1 MERIATFTVP
11 GRPRGKERPRMGRN
25 GKFYTPKTTREYE
38 ESVAWFAKAAY
49 KGEPTKDPVR
59 LDMTIRSS
67 KSRADTSNILKSIE
81 DGMNGIIYVDDKQ
94 IKEIHISRIEGDG
107 EGVDVTVYL
116 LRNGDDGEEE
126 GQRREKN
133 NN

>member
-67 KSRADTSNILKSIE
+67 KSKADTSNILKSIE
-81 DGMNGIIYVDDKQ
+81 DGMNGIVYADDNQ
-94 IKEIHISRIEGDG
+94 IKEIHIIRTEADG

-116 LRNGDDGEEE
+116 LEE
-126 GQRREKN
+126 
-133 NN
+133 

>member
-1 MERIATFTVP
+1 MERIVAFTVP

-25 GKFYTPKTTREYE
+25 GKFYTPRTTREYE

-67 KSRADTSNILKSIE
+67 KSRADTSNILKAIE
-81 DGMNGIIYVDDKQ
+81 DGMNGIIYVDDRQ

-107 EGVDVTVYL
+107 EGVDVAVFL
-116 LRNGDDGEEE
+116 LKDDNDG
-126 GQRREKN
+126 
-133 NN
+133 

>member
-1 MERIATFTVP
+1 MERIVAFTVP

-25 GKFYTPKTTREYE
+25 GKFYTPRTTREYE

-67 KSRADTSNILKSIE
+67 KSKADTSNILKSIE
-81 DGMNGIIYVDDKQ
+81 DGMNGIVYVDDKQ

-107 EGVDVTVYL
+107 EGVDVTVSL
-116 LRNGDDGEEE
+116 LKKEEM
-126 GQRREKN
+126 
-133 NN
+133 

>member
-1 MERIATFTVP
+1 MERIATFTIP

-49 KGEPTKDPVR
+49 KEEPTKDPVR
-59 LDMTIRSS
+59 LDLTIRSS
-67 KSRADTSNILKSIE
+67 KSRADISNILKSIE

-94 IKEIHISRIEGDG
+94 IEEIHISRIKEGN
-107 EGVDVTVYL
+107 EGVDVAVFL
-116 LRNGDDGEEE
+116 LKDDNDG
-126 GQRREKN
+126 
-133 NN
+133 

>member
-1 MERIATFTVP
+1 MDSFVKFTVP

-38 ESVAWFAKAAY
+38 ETVAWFAKTAY
-49 KGEPTKDPVR
+49 KEEPTKDPVR

-67 KSRADTSNILKSIE
+67 KSKADTSNILKAIE
-81 DGMNGIIYVDDKQ
+81 DGMNGIIYVDDRQ

-107 EGVDVTVYL
+107 EGVDVAVFL
-116 LRNGDDGEEE
+116 LKDDNDG
-126 GQRREKN
+126 
-133 NN
+133 

>member
-11 GRPRGKERPRMGRN
+11 GRPRGKERPRRGRN

-38 ESVAWFAKAAY
+38 ETVAWFAKAAY

-67 KSRADTSNILKSIE
+67 KSKADTSNILKSIE
-81 DGMNGIIYVDDKQ
+81 DGMNGIVYVDDKQ
-94 IKEIHISRIEGDG
+94 IKEIHISRVEGDG
-107 EGVDVTVYL
+107 EGVDVAVFL
-116 LRNGDDGEEE
+116 LKDDNDG
-126 GQRREKN
+126 
-133 NN
+133 

>member
-25 GKFYTPKTTREYE
+25 GKFYTPRTTREYE

-81 DGMNGIIYVDDKQ
+81 DGMNGIVYVDDKQ

-107 EGVDVTVYL
+107 EGVDVAVSL
-116 LRNGDDGEEE
+116 LKKGGDVI
-126 GQRREKN
+126 
-133 NN
+133 

>member
-1 MERIATFTVP
+1 MESIVVFTVP

-25 GKFYTPKTTREYE
+25 GKFYTPRTTREYE
-38 ESVAWFAKAAY
+38 ETVAWFAKTAY

-67 KSRADTSNILKSIE
+67 KSKADTSNILKSIE
-81 DGMNGIIYVDDKQ
+81 DGMNGIVYVDDKQ
-94 IKEIHISRIEGDG
+94 IKEIHIIRTEADG

-116 LRNGDDGEEE
+116 LEE
-126 GQRREKN
+126 
-133 NN
+133 

>member
-25 GKFYTPKTTREYE
+25 GKFYTPRTTREYE
-38 ESVAWFAKAAY
+38 ETVAWFAKTAY

-67 KSRADTSNILKSIE
+67 KSKADTSNILKAIE
-81 DGMNGIIYVDDKQ
+81 DGMNGIIYVDDRQ

-107 EGVDVTVYL
+107 EGVDVAVFL
-116 LRNGDDGEEE
+116 LKDDNDG
-126 GQRREKN
+126 
-133 NN
+133 

>member
-67 KSRADTSNILKSIE
+67 KSKADTSNILKSIE
-81 DGMNGIIYVDDKQ
+81 DGMNGIVYVDDKQ
-94 IKEIHISRIEGDG
+94 IKEIHISRTEGDG
-107 EGVDVTVYL
+107 EGVDVTVSL
-116 LRNGDDGEEE
+116 LRNGDDD
-126 GQRREKN
+126 
-133 NN
+133 

>member
-1 MERIATFTVP
+1 MESIVVFTVP

-67 KSRADTSNILKSIE
+67 KSRADMSNILKSIE

-94 IKEIHISRIEGDG
+94 IKEIHIIRTEEDG
-107 EGVDVTVYL
+107 EGVDVTVSL
-116 LRNGDDGEEE
+116 LKQKEE
-126 GQRREKN
+126 
-133 NN
+133 

>member
-11 GRPRGKERPRMGRN
+11 GRPRGKERPRVGRN
-25 GKFYTPKTTREYE
+25 GKFYTPRTTREYE
-38 ESVAWFAKAAY
+38 ETVAWFAKTAY
-49 KGEPTKDPVR
+49 KEEPTKGPVR

-67 KSRADTSNILKSIE
+67 KSKADTSNILKAIE
-81 DGMNGIIYVDDKQ
+81 DGMNGIIYVDDRQ
-94 IKEIHISRIEGDG
+94 IKEIHISRVEGDG
-107 EGVDVTVYL
+107 EGVEVTVYL

>member
-38 ESVAWFAKAAY
+38 ETVAWFAKTAY
-49 KGEPTKDPVR
+49 KEEPTKDPVR
-59 LDMTIRSS
+59 LDLTIRSS
-67 KSRADTSNILKSIE
+67 KSRADISNILKSIE

-94 IKEIHISRIEGDG
+94 IEEIHISRIKEGN
-107 EGVDVTVYL
+107 EGVDVAVFL
-116 LRNGDDGEEE
+116 LKDDNDG
-126 GQRREKN
+126 
-133 NN
+133 